1 MICKEYNFFPSNW
14 FILKVKNEKS
24 PLNTVLLT
32 SFSLIVGIWWWLLLF
47 ELETFMN
54 TETTKTIN
62 PQFASLYLT
71 MITLTTVGYGDV
83 TPQTT
88 IGRVVI
94 MFTAVLGIIQIS
106 LVVNVVSNLM
116 TLDENEKNAIDKID
130 HSRVAAKA
138 ISKSIKY
145 LRHKTTYFKQLK
157 KKKPEMKSDF
167 LTQVE
172 QRKE

>member
-1 MICKEYNFFPSNW
+1 
-14 FILKVKNEKS
+14 
-24 PLNTVLLT
+24 
-32 SFSLIVGIWWWLLLF
+32 
-47 ELETFMN
+47 
-54 TETTKTIN
+54 
-62 PQFASLYLT
+62 
-71 MITLTTVGYGDV
+71 
-83 TPQTT
+83 
-88 IGRVVI
+88 

-106 LVVNVVSNLM
+106 LVVNVVSNLL

-145 LRHKTTYFKQLK
+145 LKHKTTYFKQLK